1 MEQLK
6 RDQVLFPSES
16 KTCCVVSPTGLSV
29 EDVTFSVAPRGANHC
44 FFFPFVISSFFSF
57 FFLLFFPPPNQL
69 LELDMSFCGITRGD
83 MITVR
88 DRVGL

>member
-16 KTCCVVSPTGLSV
+16 KTRCVVSPTGLSV

-44 FFFPFVISSFFSF
+44 CFSFVIGSFFV

-88 DRVGL
+88 DRAGL

>member
-44 FFFPFVISSFFSF
+44 FFPLLLLVLFFL